1 MVRETRTVDGK
12 KYIVEHIIDPEADN
26 PVIMK
31 VYDKYEKLIFSI
43 DGDFDT
49 ITENELI
56 KYYETNQ

>member
-1 MVRETRTVDGK
+1 MVRETRTIDGK

-31 VYDKYEKLIFSI
+31 VYDEYEKLIFSI

-49 ITENELI
+49 MTENELI